1 MPVNPPQTAVRTSH
15 AITLKTDKGITIGLI
30 KQWNPSQ
37 NRDINPIY
45 ELNVETS
52 GDPLENVPG
61 NVRNLKI
68 KVTRYD
74 LFTTKM
80 EEAFG
85 TSELVFLSD
94 QDRPFTVQ
102 EIWRKPDGSSEGWQ
116 YSGCW
121 FENIGKNYSSDDQRM
136 VLVDASLAYVRR
148 TKIGG

>member
-1 MPVNPPQTAVRTSH
+1 MATNPPITTARTSH
-15 AITLKTDKGITIGLI
+15 AITIKTDKGITIGLV

-37 NRDINPIY
+37 NRAITPIY

-52 GDPLENVPG
+52 GDPLENIPG
-61 NVRNLKI
+61 NVQNLKI

-85 TSELVFLSD
+85 TAELVFLSD
-94 QDRPFTVQ
+94 QDRPFSVQ
-102 EIWRKPDGSSEGWQ
+102 ETWRKPDGTTEGWQ
-116 YSGCW
+116 YTGCW
-121 FENIGKNYSSDDQRM
+121 FESIGRNLQSDDTRM

-148 TKIGG
+148 IKLS